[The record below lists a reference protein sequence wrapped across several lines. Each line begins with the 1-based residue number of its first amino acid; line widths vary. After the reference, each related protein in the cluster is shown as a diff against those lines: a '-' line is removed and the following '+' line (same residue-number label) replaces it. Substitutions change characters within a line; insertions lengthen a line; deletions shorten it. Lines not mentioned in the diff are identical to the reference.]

1 MSKRFRIVVVGAGMT
16 GLTVAALLARSR
28 HNDNLRLTVIDAAA
42 RPRHLTEED
51 TALRVSAIATGS
63 AELLHAIG
71 AWARIRDTRVC
82 PYEHMRVWDETSS
95 ADSATALRFD
105 AAEFAVPQLGFIV
118 ENSLVQSAI
127 LEVLDDV
134 DLFFDAPISVLR
146 QVGHRYRVEL
156 DGDEALDAD
165 LVIGA
170 DGARSF
176 VRDSVEIATRDY
188 PYGQSAFVTHVTPEE
203 AHDNTAWQRFLRDG
217 PLGMLPL
224 SDGRISIVWSTQDA
238 SADGAMNAAD
248 DRLGEMLSAASD
260 YVLGELTV
268 AGPRGKFPLC
278 ARHAE
283 QYVMPGVALIGD
295 AAHAVHPLAGQ
306 GANLGLQDA
315 AMLADVIVKALDKG
329 EHPGDRPVL
338 RRYERARKGDNAT
351 MLHLMTGL
359 NRLFASDSTLVRELR
374 AVGMRLFNVSGPIRD
389 HAVKVA
395 LGGVRQHDSVRLD
408 AAPEQVNR

>member
-1 MSKRFRIVVVGAGMT
+1 
-16 GLTVAALLARSR
+16 
-28 HNDNLRLTVIDAAA
+28 
-42 RPRHLTEED
+42 
-51 TALRVSAIATGS
+51 
-63 AELLHAIG
+63 
-71 AWARIRDTRVC
+71 
-82 PYEHMRVWDETSS
+82 MRVWDETGS
-95 ADSATALRFD
+95 ADGATALRFD

-118 ENSLVQSAI
+118 ENSLVQTAV
-127 LEVLDDV
+127 LKVLDAAAV
-134 DLFFDAPISVLR
+134 DLIFDASISALR
-146 QVGHRYRVEL
+146 QSGYRYQLEL
-156 DGDEALDAD
+156 DDGEALHAD

-176 VRDSVEIATRDY
+176 VRESVNIGTRDY
-188 PYGQSAFVTHVTPEE
+188 PYGQSAFVTHVTPEKS
-203 AHDNTAWQRFLRDG
+203 HDNTAWQRFLQDG

-224 SDGRISIVWSTQDA
+224 SDGRVSVVWSTQSA
-238 SADGAMNAAD
+238 IADGAMTATD
-248 DRLGEMLSAASD
+248 DRLGAMLSAASD
-260 YVLGELTV
+260 YVLGELMV
-268 AGPRGKFPLC
+268 SGPRGKFPLC

-315 AMLADVIVKALDKG
+315 AMLADVIVDALDKG

-359 NRLFASDSTLVRELR
+359 NRLFTTDSVLVRELR
-374 AVGMRLFNVSGPIRD
+374 AAGMRLFNVSGPIRD

-395 LGGVRQHDSVRLD
+395 LGGVRQSGIVRL
-408 AAPEQVNR
+408 AAVPGQVNR